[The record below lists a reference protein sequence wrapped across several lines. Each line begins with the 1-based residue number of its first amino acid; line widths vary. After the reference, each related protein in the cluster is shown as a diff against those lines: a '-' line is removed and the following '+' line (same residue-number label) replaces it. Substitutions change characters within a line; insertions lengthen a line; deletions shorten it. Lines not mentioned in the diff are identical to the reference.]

1 MANTI
6 QIKHSPNDVAP
17 ASMSGST
24 HDLAKGELAWVDH
37 SSNAGG
43 ANGKLYIG
51 DATAAGAVQRHIG
64 GVGTGAVSAAAAAG
78 SLTGSTLA
86 SGVTASSL
94 TSLGTIATLTAT
106 DYVIGG
112 HTVSDIDRGG
122 EFNDVEDHVMS
133 SAGVNDRIEAIALLD
148 SECTDLAAVKAFTGE
163 AAATADQTDAEI
175 RTAVEAASDSNVFTD
190 ADHSKLNGIEASA
203 TADQTKSDI
212 DGLAITTVGTLD
224 TGNATAIVDAA
235 SLTAAGKVELATTS
249 ETTTGTSTTLA
260 VTPAGVQAAIDDLV
274 ESAPG
279 AMNTLNELAAAI
291 NDDASFSTT
300 VTNNLAAKAPIAS
313 PTFTGTIAIPNIS
326 NLETAVAANTA
337 KSTNVSTNLGVS
349 ASGSAFTVTSS
360 DGTNASLTLADTDNW
375 GVMSDEMF
383 DKLDGIEASA
393 TADQTKSDINGLAIT
408 TVGAIDSGSWTATDI
423 AVSHGGTGA
432 SSASDARTNLGLAI
446 GSDVQAY
453 HATLAAVAGSTY
465 TGDNAITTLGTIGTG
480 VWQGT
485 AISNTY
491 LASVSGTNTGDEV
504 AGTTST
510 AGVLELA
517 TDGETNTGT
526 DTARAITPAN
536 LAQATLTG
544 GTF

>member
-86 SGVTASSL
+86 SGVTASRL

-212 DGLAITTVGTLD
+212 DGLAITTVG
-224 TGNATAIVDAA
+224 
-235 SLTAAGKVELATTS
+235 
-249 ETTTGTSTTLA
+249 
-260 VTPAGVQAAIDDLV
+260 
-274 ESAPG
+274 
-279 AMNTLNELAAAI
+279 
-291 NDDASFSTT
+291 
-300 VTNNLAAKAPIAS
+300 
-313 PTFTGTIAIPNIS
+313 
-326 NLETAVAANTA
+326 
-337 KSTNVSTNLGVS
+337 
-349 ASGSAFTVTSS
+349 
-360 DGTNASLTLADTDNW
+360 
-375 GVMSDEMF
+375 
-383 DKLDGIEASA
+383 
-393 TADQTKSDINGLAIT
+393 
-408 TVGAIDSGSWTATDI
+408 AIDSGSWTATDI

-485 AISNTY
+485 AIS
-491 LASVSGTNTGDEV
+491 LS
-504 AGTTST
+504 
-510 AGVLELA
+510 L
-517 TDGETNTGT
+517 
-526 DTARAITPAN
+526 IHI
-536 LAQATLTG
+536 
-544 GTF
+544 